1 MKISKKLLKNNIAIS
16 ILGSK
21 SVIIRHL
28 LITLFH
34 SNEIILRNIQ
44 LCDDVMAA
52 INILKSF
59 GKTINFTNDNAIKIS
74 GQINKLPEEI
84 YCSESA
90 TLLRMLVPI
99 NHSLQNKGRFTGD
112 KTLLNRDFGDLKD
125 MLTPLGLEFSSD
137 ISQCGTLKLPFS
149 VFGNLSSQDNYSI
162 KADKSSQA
170 VSGLLISRSF
180 NNAPSTIS
188 CSSLVSAPYVYL
200 TADIINMYGKII
212 DFNDNNFIIT
222 PQKSMEL
229 FKDFFI
235 EGDWS
240 LGAMILALGLTIDSC
255 EVKNLTAHSSQP
267 DSKILK
273 LFDNL
278 SINYRVNEK
287 NMSIITHRQSYPGYT
302 YDITDTPD
310 LVPAL
315 MILAANANSP
325 SRINGINRLTN
336 KETNRAITLLETF
349 IKLGGKL
356 EVINENTW
364 LIYPS
369 QMHGGKINS
378 YNDHRVALLA
388 IFLGLQSNEV
398 VEIDNWECINKSY
411 SVQFLKNLL
420 K

>member
-34 SNEIILRNIQ
+34 NNEIILRNIQ

-99 NHSLQNKGRFTGD
+99 NHSLQNKGRYTGD

-125 MLTPLGLEFSSD
+125 MLTPLGLQFSSD
-137 ISQCGTLKLPFS
+137 ISQCDILKLPFS

-180 NNAPSTIS
+180 NNAPSRIS

-200 TADIINMYGKII
+200 TADIINMYDKII
-212 DFNDNNFIIT
+212 DFNDKTFIIT

-229 FKDFFI
+229 YKDFFI

-255 EVKNLTAHSSQP
+255 EVKNLTAHSPQP

-325 SRINGINRLTN
+325 SRITGINRLTN
-336 KETNRAITLLETF
+336 KETNRARTLSETF

-369 QMHGGKINS
+369 QMHVGKINS

-388 IFLGLQSNEV
+388 IFLALQSNEV
-398 VEIDNWECINKSY
+398 VEIDDWECINKSY
-411 SVQFLKNLL
+411 SAQFLKNLL

>member
-34 SNEIILRNIQ
+34 NNEIILRNIQ

-59 GKTINFTNDNAIKIS
+59 GKTINFNNENTIKIS
-74 GQINKLPEEI
+74 GQINQLPKEI
-84 YCSESA
+84 YCGESA
-90 TLLRMLVPI
+90 TLLRMLIPI
-99 NHSLQNKGRFTGD
+99 NHSLQNKGRYTGD
-112 KTLLNRDFGDLKD
+112 KTLLNRDFRDLKE
-125 MLTPLGLEFSSD
+125 MLTPLGLQFTSDKPQSD
-137 ISQCGTLKLPFS
+137 IFKLPFS
-149 VFGNLSSQDNYSI
+149 VFGNLSSQDNYYI
-162 KADKSSQA
+162 NADKSSQA

-180 NNAPSTIS
+180 NNVPSTIS

-200 TADIINMYGKII
+200 TADIINMYGEII
-212 DFNDNNFIIT
+212 EFNDKTFIIT
-222 PQKSMEL
+222 PQKPIEL
-229 FKDFFI
+229 HRDFFI

-240 LGAMILALGLTIDSC
+240 LGAMILALGLTIDNC

-267 DSKILK
+267 DGKILK

-278 SINYRVNEK
+278 LISYQVNEK
-287 NMSIITHRQSYPGYT
+287 NMSIITHKQSYLGYT

-325 SRINGINRLTN
+325 SRITGINRLTN
-336 KETNRAITLLETF
+336 KETNRASTLSDTF

-369 QMHGGKINS
+369 QMHVGKINS

-388 IFLGLQSNEV
+388 IFLALQSNEV
-398 VEIDNWECINKSY
+398 VEIDDWECINKSY
-411 SVQFLKNLL
+411 SAQFLKNLL

>member
-1 MKISKKLLKNNIAIS
+1 M
-16 ILGSK
+16 LGSK

>member
-16 ILGSK
+16 MLGSK

>member
-59 GKTINFTNDNAIKIS
+59 GKTINFTNDNTIKIS

-84 YCSESA
+84 YCGESA

-99 NHSLQNKGRFTGD
+99 NHSLQNKARYTGD

-125 MLTPLGLEFSSD
+125 MLTPLGLQFSSD
-137 ISQCGTLKLPFS
+137 ISQCDIFKLPFS
-149 VFGNLSSQDNYSI
+149 VFGNLSSQDNYYI

-180 NNAPSTIS
+180 NNAPSRIS

-200 TADIINMYGKII
+200 TADIINMYGRII
-212 DFNDNNFIIT
+212 EFNDKTFIIT
-222 PQKSMEL
+222 PPKSIEL

-240 LGAMILALGLTIDSC
+240 LGAMILALGLTIDRC
-255 EVKNLTAHSSQP
+255 EVKNLTVHSPQP
-267 DSKILK
+267 DSKILE

-278 SINYRVNEK
+278 SISYQVNEK
-287 NMSIITHRQSYPGYT
+287 NMSIITHRQSYPGCT

-310 LVPAL
+310 LVPSL
-315 MILAANANSP
+315 MILATNANSP
-325 SRINGINRLTN
+325 SRINGIDRLTN
-336 KETNRAITLLETF
+336 KETNRASTLSETF

-398 VEIDNWECINKSY
+398 VEIDDWGCINKSY
-411 SVQFLKNLL
+411 PVQFLKNLL

>member
-1 MKISKKLLKNNIAIS
+1 M
-16 ILGSK
+16 LGSK

-99 NHSLQNKGRFTGD
+99 NHSLQNKGRYSGD

>member
-16 ILGSK
+16 MLGSK

-112 KTLLNRDFGDLKD
+112 KTLLNRDFGDLKE

-149 VFGNLSSQDNYSI
+149 VFGNLSSQDNYYI

>member
-34 SNEIILRNIQ
+34 NNEIILRNIQ

-149 VFGNLSSQDNYSI
+149 VFGNLSSQDNYYI

>member
-1 MKISKKLLKNNIAIS
+1 MWYI
-16 ILGSK
+16 
-21 SVIIRHL
+21 
-28 LITLFH
+28 
-34 SNEIILRNIQ
+34 
-44 LCDDVMAA
+44 
-52 INILKSF
+52 
-59 GKTINFTNDNAIKIS
+59 
-74 GQINKLPEEI
+74 
-84 YCSESA
+84 
-90 TLLRMLVPI
+90 
-99 NHSLQNKGRFTGD
+99 
-112 KTLLNRDFGDLKD
+112 
-125 MLTPLGLEFSSD
+125 
-137 ISQCGTLKLPFS
+137 KLPFS

>member
-1 MKISKKLLKNNIAIS
+1 MKISKKLLKNNITIS
-16 ILGSK
+16 MLGSK

-34 SNEIILRNIQ
+34 NNEIILRNIQ

-59 GKTINFTNDNAIKIS
+59 GKTINFTSDNTIKIS

-84 YCSESA
+84 YCGESA

-99 NHSLQNKGRFTGD
+99 NHSLQNKARYTGD

-125 MLTPLGLEFSSD
+125 MLTPLGLQFSSD
-137 ISQCGTLKLPFS
+137 ISQCDIFKLPFS
-149 VFGNLSSQDNYSI
+149 VFGNLSSQDNYYI
-162 KADKSSQA
+162 KADRSSQA

-188 CSSLVSAPYVYL
+188 CLSLVSAPYVYL

-212 DFNDNNFIIT
+212 EFNDKTFIIT
-222 PQKSMEL
+222 PPKSIEL

-240 LGAMILALGLTIDSC
+240 LGAMILALGLTIDRC
-255 EVKNLTAHSSQP
+255 EVKNLTVHSPQP
-267 DSKILK
+267 DSKILE

-278 SINYRVNEK
+278 SISYQVNEK
-287 NMSIITHRQSYPGYT
+287 NMSIITHRQSYPGCT

-315 MILAANANSP
+315 MILATNANSP

-336 KETNRAITLLETF
+336 KETNRASTLSETF

-369 QMHGGKINS
+369 QMHGCKIHS

-398 VEIDNWECINKSY
+398 VEIDDWECINKSY
-411 SVQFLKNLL
+411 STHFLKNFL
-420 K
+420 

>member
-34 SNEIILRNIQ
+34 NNEIILRNIQ

-59 GKTINFTNDNAIKIS
+59 GKTINFTNDNTIKIS

-84 YCSESA
+84 YCGESA

-99 NHSLQNKGRFTGD
+99 NHSLQNKGRYTGD

-125 MLTPLGLEFSSD
+125 MLTPLGLQFSSD
-137 ISQCGTLKLPFS
+137 ISQCDILKLPFS

-180 NNAPSTIS
+180 NNAPSSIS

-212 DFNDNNFIIT
+212 EFNDKNFIIT
-222 PQKSMEL
+222 PQKSIEL
-229 FKDFFI
+229 YKDFFI

-255 EVKNLTAHSSQP
+255 EVKNLTAHSPQP

-278 SINYRVNEK
+278 SISYQVNEK

-336 KETNRAITLLETF
+336 KETNRASTLSETF

-369 QMHGGKINS
+369 QIHGGKIHS
-378 YNDHRVALLA
+378 YDDHRVALLA
-388 IFLGLQSNEV
+388 IFLGLQSKEV
-398 VEIDNWECINKSY
+398 VEIDDWECINKSY

>member
-34 SNEIILRNIQ
+34 NNEIILRNIQ

>member
-59 GKTINFTNDNAIKIS
+59 GKTINFTNDNTIKIS

-84 YCSESA
+84 YCGESA

-99 NHSLQNKGRFTGD
+99 NHSLQNKARYTGD

-125 MLTPLGLEFSSD
+125 MLTPLGLQFSSD
-137 ISQCGTLKLPFS
+137 ISQCDIFKLPFS
-149 VFGNLSSQDNYSI
+149 VFGNLSSQDNYYI
-162 KADKSSQA
+162 KADRSSQA

-180 NNAPSTIS
+180 NNAPSRIS

-212 DFNDNNFIIT
+212 EFNDKTFIIT
-222 PQKSMEL
+222 PPKSIEL

-240 LGAMILALGLTIDSC
+240 LGAMILALGLTIDRC
-255 EVKNLTAHSSQP
+255 EVKNLTVHSPQP
-267 DSKILK
+267 DSKILE

-278 SINYRVNEK
+278 SISYQVNEK
-287 NMSIITHRQSYPGYT
+287 NMSIITHRQSYPGCT

-310 LVPAL
+310 LVPSL
-315 MILAANANSP
+315 MILATNANSP
-325 SRINGINRLTN
+325 SRINGIDRLTN
-336 KETNRAITLLETF
+336 KETNRASTLSETF

-398 VEIDNWECINKSY
+398 VEIDDWGCINKSY
-411 SVQFLKNLL
+411 PVQFLKNLL

>member
-1 MKISKKLLKNNIAIS
+1 M
-16 ILGSK
+16 LGSK

-34 SNEIILRNIQ
+34 SNEVILRNIQ
-44 LCDDVMAA
+44 LCDDVMAT

-59 GKTINFTNDNAIKIS
+59 GKIINFTNENTIKIS
-74 GQINKLPEEI
+74 GQINELPEEI
-84 YCSESA
+84 YCGESA
-90 TLLRMLVPI
+90 TLLRTLVPI
-99 NHSLQNKGRFTGD
+99 NHSLQNKGKYTGD

-125 MLTPLGLEFSSD
+125 MLTPLGLQFSSD
-137 ISQCGTLKLPFS
+137 ISQCNIFKLPFS
-149 VFGNLSSQDNYSI
+149 VFGYLSSQDNYDI

-180 NNAPSTIS
+180 NNAPSKIS

-200 TADIINMYGKII
+200 TADIINMYGEII
-212 DFNDNNFIIT
+212 KFNDKNFIIT
-222 PQKSMEL
+222 PQKPKKL
-229 FKDFFI
+229 YKDFFI

-240 LGAMILALGLTIDSC
+240 LGAMILALGLTIDNF
-255 EVKNLTAHSSQP
+255 EVKNLTAHSPQP
-267 DSKILK
+267 DSKILE

-278 SINYRVNEK
+278 SISYQVNEK
-287 NMSIITHRQSYPGYT
+287 NMSIITHKQSYLGYT

-325 SRINGINRLTN
+325 SRITGINRLTN
-336 KETNRAITLLETF
+336 KETNRASTLSDTF

-388 IFLGLQSNEV
+388 IFLALQSNEV
-398 VEIDNWECINKSY
+398 VEIDDWECINKSY
-411 SVQFLKNLL
+411 SAQFLKNLL

>member
-1 MKISKKLLKNNIAIS
+1 M
-16 ILGSK
+16 LGSK

-34 SNEIILRNIQ
+34 SNEVILRNVQ
-44 LCDDVMAA
+44 LCDDVIAA

-59 GKTINFTNDNAIKIS
+59 GKTINSTNENTIKIS
-74 GQINKLPEEI
+74 GSINQLPEEI
-84 YCSESA
+84 YCDESA

-99 NHSLQNKGRFTGD
+99 NHSLQNKGRYTGD
-112 KTLLNRDFGDLKD
+112 KTLLNRDFGDLKV
-125 MLTPLGLEFSSD
+125 MFTPLGLQFSSD
-137 ISQCGTLKLPFS
+137 ISFGNIFKLPFS
-149 VFGNLSSQDNYSI
+149 VFGNLSSQDNYYI

-180 NNAPSTIS
+180 NNAPSEVS
-188 CSSLVSAPYVYL
+188 CSSLVSAQYVYL

-212 DFNDNNFIIT
+212 EFNDKNFIIT
-222 PQKSMEL
+222 PKKSIEL

-255 EVKNLTAHSSQP
+255 EIKNLTKNSLQP
-267 DSKILK
+267 DSKILE

-278 SINYRVNEK
+278 SINYQINDI
-287 NMSIITHRQSYPGYT
+287 NQSIFIHRQSYLGYT
-302 YDITDTPD
+302 YDIKDTPD

-325 SRINGINRLTN
+325 SKINGISRLTN
-336 KETNRAITLLETF
+336 KETNRANTLSETF
-349 IKLGGKL
+349 IKLGGRL
-356 EVINENTW
+356 EVIDENTW

-388 IFLGLQSNEV
+388 IFLGLQSNEM
-398 VEIDNWECINKSY
+398 VEIDDCNCINKSY
-411 SVQFLKNLL
+411 STQFLKNLL

>member
-1 MKISKKLLKNNIAIS
+1 M
-16 ILGSK
+16 LGSK

-34 SNEIILRNIQ
+34 SNEVILRNIQ
-44 LCDDVMAA
+44 LCDDVMAT

-59 GKTINFTNDNAIKIS
+59 GKIINFTNENTIKIS
-74 GQINKLPEEI
+74 GQINELPEEI
-84 YCSESA
+84 YCGESA
-90 TLLRMLVPI
+90 TLLRTLVPI
-99 NHSLQNKGRFTGD
+99 NHSLQNKGRYTGD

-125 MLTPLGLEFSSD
+125 MLTPLGLQFSSD
-137 ISQCGTLKLPFS
+137 ISQCNIFKLPFS
-149 VFGNLSSQDNYSI
+149 VFGYLSSQDNYDI

-180 NNAPSTIS
+180 NNAPSKIS

-200 TADIINMYGKII
+200 TADIINMYGEII
-212 DFNDNNFIIT
+212 KFNDKNFIIT
-222 PQKSMEL
+222 PQKPKKL
-229 FKDFFI
+229 YKDFFI

-240 LGAMILALGLTIDSC
+240 LGAMILALGLTIDNF
-255 EVKNLTAHSSQP
+255 EVKNLTAHSPQP
-267 DSKILK
+267 DSKILE

-278 SINYRVNEK
+278 SISYQVNEK
-287 NMSIITHRQSYPGYT
+287 NMSIITHRQSYLGFT

-315 MILAANANSP
+315 MVLAANANSP
-325 SRINGINRLTN
+325 SRITGINRLTN
-336 KETNRAITLLETF
+336 KETNRASTLSETF

-356 EVINENTW
+356 EVINENAW

-388 IFLGLQSNEV
+388 IFLALQSNEV
-398 VEIDNWECINKSY
+398 VEIDDWECINKSY
-411 SVQFLKNLL
+411 SAQFLKNLL

>member
-1 MKISKKLLKNNIAIS
+1 MKISKKLLKNNITIS
-16 ILGSK
+16 MLGSK

-34 SNEIILRNIQ
+34 NNEIILRNIQ

-59 GKTINFTNDNAIKIS
+59 GKTINFTNDNTIKIS

-84 YCSESA
+84 YCGESA

-99 NHSLQNKGRFTGD
+99 NHSLQNKGRYTGD

-125 MLTPLGLEFSSD
+125 MLTPLGLQFSSD
-137 ISQCGTLKLPFS
+137 ISQCDILKLPFS

-180 NNAPSTIS
+180 NNAPSSIS

-212 DFNDNNFIIT
+212 EFNDKNFIIT

-255 EVKNLTAHSSQP
+255 EVKNVTAHSPQP

-278 SINYRVNEK
+278 SISYQVNEK

-315 MILAANANSP
+315 MILATNANSP

-336 KETNRAITLLETF
+336 KETNRASTLSETF

-369 QMHGGKINS
+369 QMHGGKIHS
-378 YNDHRVALLA
+378 YDDHRVALLA
-388 IFLGLQSNEV
+388 IFLGLQSKEV
-398 VEIDNWECINKSY
+398 VEIDDWECINKSY

>member
-1 MKISKKLLKNNIAIS
+1 M
-16 ILGSK
+16 LGSK

-44 LCDDVMAA
+44 LCDDVRAA
-52 INILKSF
+52 INILKIY
-59 GKTINFTNDNAIKIS
+59 GKTINLINDNTIRIS
-74 GQINKLPEEI
+74 GSINHLPEEI
-84 YCSESA
+84 HCGESA

-180 NNAPSTIS
+180 NNAPSSIS

>member
-16 ILGSK
+16 MLGSK

-180 NNAPSTIS
+180 NNAPSSIS

-240 LGAMILALGLTIDSC
+240 LGAMILALGLTIDNC
-255 EVKNLTAHSSQP
+255 EVKNLTAHSPQP
-267 DSKILK
+267 DSKFLE

-278 SINYRVNEK
+278 SIRYQVNEK
-287 NMSIITHRQSYPGYT
+287 DQSIITHRQSYPGYT

-310 LVPAL
+310 LAPAL

-325 SRINGINRLTN
+325 SIINGICRLTN
-336 KETNRAITLLETF
+336 KETNRASTLSETF
-349 IKLGGKL
+349 INLGGKL
-356 EVINENTW
+356 DVINDNNW
-364 LIYPS
+364 IIYPS
-369 QMHGGKINS
+369 QMHGGKIHS
-378 YNDHRVALLA
+378 HNDHRVALLA
-388 IFLGLQSNEV
+388 IFLGLQSNEI
-398 VEIDNWECINKSY
+398 VEIDDCECINKSY
-411 SVQFLKNLL
+411 SAQFLKNLL

>member
-16 ILGSK
+16 MLGSK

-44 LCDDVMAA
+44 LCDDVRAA
-52 INILKSF
+52 INILKIY
-59 GKTINFTNDNAIKIS
+59 GKTTNLTNDNTIRIS
-74 GQINKLPEEI
+74 GSINHLPEEI
-84 YCSESA
+84 HCGESA

-99 NHSLQNKGRFTGD
+99 NHSLQNKGRYSGD
-112 KTLLNRDFGDLKD
+112 KTLLNRDFGDLKE
-125 MLTPLGLEFSSD
+125 MLTPLGLQFSSD
-137 ISQCGTLKLPFS
+137 ISQCDIFKLPFS
-149 VFGNLSSQDNYSI
+149 VFGNLSSQDNYYI

-180 NNAPSTIS
+180 NNAPSSIS

-212 DFNDNNFIIT
+212 EFNDKNFIIT
-222 PQKSMEL
+222 PQKSIEL
-229 FKDFFI
+229 YKDFFI

-255 EVKNLTAHSSQP
+255 EVKNVTAHSPQP

>member
-59 GKTINFTNDNAIKIS
+59 GKTINFTSDNTIKIS

-99 NHSLQNKGRFTGD
+99 NHSLQNKGRYTGD

-125 MLTPLGLEFSSD
+125 MLTPLGLQFSSD
-137 ISQCGTLKLPFS
+137 ISQCDIFKLPFS
-149 VFGNLSSQDNYSI
+149 VFGNLSSQDNYYI
-162 KADKSSQA
+162 KADRSSQA

-180 NNAPSTIS
+180 NNAPSRIS

-212 DFNDNNFIIT
+212 EFNDKTFIIT
-222 PQKSMEL
+222 PPKSIEL

-240 LGAMILALGLTIDSC
+240 LGAMILALGLTIDRC
-255 EVKNLTAHSSQP
+255 EVKNLTVHSPQP
-267 DSKILK
+267 DSKILE

-278 SINYRVNEK
+278 SISYQVNEK
-287 NMSIITHRQSYPGYT
+287 NMSIITHRQSYPGCT

-315 MILAANANSP
+315 MILATNANSP

-336 KETNRAITLLETF
+336 KETNRASTLSETF

-369 QMHGGKINS
+369 QMHGCKIHS

-398 VEIDNWECINKSY
+398 VEIDDWGCINKSY
-411 SVQFLKNLL
+411 PVQFLKNLL

>member
-1 MKISKKLLKNNIAIS
+1 M
-16 ILGSK
+16 LGSK

-34 SNEIILRNIQ
+34 NNEIILRNIQ

-59 GKTINFTNDNAIKIS
+59 GKTINFTNDNTIKIS

-84 YCSESA
+84 YCGESA

-99 NHSLQNKGRFTGD
+99 NHSLQNKGRYTGD

-125 MLTPLGLEFSSD
+125 MLTPLGLQFSSD
-137 ISQCGTLKLPFS
+137 ISQCDILKLPFS

-180 NNAPSTIS
+180 NNAPSSIS

-212 DFNDNNFIIT
+212 EFNDKNFIIT

-255 EVKNLTAHSSQP
+255 EVKNVTAHSPQP

-278 SINYRVNEK
+278 SISYQVNEK

-315 MILAANANSP
+315 MILATNANSP

-336 KETNRAITLLETF
+336 KETNRASTLSETF

-369 QMHGGKINS
+369 QMHGGKIHS
-378 YNDHRVALLA
+378 YDDHRVALLA
-388 IFLGLQSNEV
+388 IFLGLQSKEV
-398 VEIDNWECINKSY
+398 VEIDDWECINKSY